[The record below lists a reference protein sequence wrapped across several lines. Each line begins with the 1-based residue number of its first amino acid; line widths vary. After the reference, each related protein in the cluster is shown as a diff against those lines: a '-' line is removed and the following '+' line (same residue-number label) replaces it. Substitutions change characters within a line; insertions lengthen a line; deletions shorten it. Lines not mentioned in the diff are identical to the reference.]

1 MRAQEEVTKMHEAF
15 CGEADRWAAYGPC
28 LKFKIKGEKTGP
40 AQREEFEMAMKQ
52 VQEKVPVEEG
62 QKQVRKLD
70 HT

>member
-1 MRAQEEVTKMHEAF
+1 MVQRLLIFEDARGVLRR
-15 CGEADRWAAYGPC
+15 GRPLAAYGPC

-40 AQREEFEMAMKQ
+40 AQREEFETAMKQ